1 MMHFEPNESALSK
14 KQLSMLQRAYS
25 HLATESRSSLKLVV
39 ERYVFSVETTSA
51 ANPLVDV
58 QTCRRVAQVLADAT
72 EHWDRLSEQHQ
83 AWLKAA
89 VAYFV
94 TSSDNEHDLQSP
106 IGFDDDLELTQ
117 AVIQAIGLSMPS

>member
-1 MMHFEPNESALSK
+1 
-14 KQLSMLQRAYS
+14 MLHRA
-25 HLATESRSSLKLVV
+25 HTLLPTESPSVLKLVV
-39 ERYVFSVETTSA
+39 ERYVLSIEAASA

-58 QTCRRVAQVLADAT
+58 LTCRRVAQVLADAT
-72 EHWDRLSEQHQ
+72 EHWDRLSVQHQ

-89 VAYFV
+89 IAYFV
-94 TSSDNEHDLQSP
+94 TSSDSEHDLQSP